1 MTNIMENLLNDKE
14 AVKMPK
20 VGEIIEAEVVSVGK
34 NGIYVEIDGLTGG
47 LIRGRELET
56 MFDNI
61 SNIKVGNKIKATILD
76 LENEKGLMELSLR
89 SASQQQM
96 WDELRRVKESQ
107 ETIEVKVKDAN
118 KGGLMIKYG
127 NIEGFMPVSQLHKD
141 HYPRVDGANKTKILS
156 KLKELVG
163 KKIKA
168 QIIDI
173 DEKDEKIIFS
183 EKEVYL
189 EDQKEKIEK
198 YKEGDKVKCRVTGIV
213 DFGVFVEFDE
223 GLEGLIHISEL
234 AWQRIDNPRDL
245 FKVGDELDA
254 QIIGIDDS
262 RITLSAKSLI
272 EDPWKK
278 AADKYKTGDEVKGKV
293 VKTDEFGA
301 FVELENNISGLVH
314 LSELSEKKITSADEV
329 VEIGKEYKF
338 KVLSIDPEEHRL
350 GLSLKK

>member
-1 MTNIMENLLNDKE
+1 MENLLNDKD

-20 VGEIIEAEVVSVGK
+20 DGEMIEAEVFSVSK
-34 NGIYVEIDGLTGG
+34 NGIYVEIKGLTGG

-56 MFDNI
+56 MFD
-61 SNIKVGNKIKATILD
+61 SVANIKVGDKIKATVID
-76 LENEKGLMELSLR
+76 LENEKGLIELSLR
-89 SASQQQM
+89 SASQKQM
-96 WDELRRVKESQ
+96 WDELRRCKDAK
-107 ETIEVKVKDAN
+107 ETIEVRVKDAN

-141 HYPRVDGANKTKILS
+141 HYPRVDGANKSRILI
-156 KLKELVG
+156 KLKELIN
-163 KKIKA
+163 KKLKA
-168 QIIDI
+168 QVIDVN
-173 DEKDEKIIFS
+173 EKEEKIIFS

-189 EDQKEKIEK
+189 EDQKEKIGK
-198 YKEGDKVKCRVTGIV
+198 FKEGDKVKCKVTGIV
-213 DFGVFVEFDE
+213 DFGVFVEFGE

-245 FKVGDELDA
+245 FKVADELDA

-278 AADKYKTGDEVKGKV
+278 AANKYKTGDEVKGKV
-293 VKTDEFGA
+293 IKTDEFGA
-301 FVELENNISGLVH
+301 FVELKNNISGLVH
-314 LSELSEKKITSADEV
+314 LSELSEKKIKSADEI
-329 VEIGKEYKF
+329 VEVGKEYKF